1 MLQIHFHEHQSVKTY
16 MQFNQLMIKKII
28 KLSWISFAISL
39 LLLLSIILFVRINL
53 FGLFGE
59 LPGLEILENP
69 KNDEASL
76 LLSIDGEVI
85 GSYYREKRTPI
96 EYSDLPEHLINALIA
111 TEDERFYKHSGIDFK
126 GTFAIFAYMAQ
137 GKKRGSST
145 LSQQTAKN
153 LFRLRDD
160 DKYQGL
166 LSNNMLVTKIKEW
179 TVAMKIERSYTKKEI
194 ITMYLNTVSFGR
206 QTFGIKNAA
215 ETYFNVSPK
224 KLSIN
229 QSALLV
235 GLLKGPSVYD
245 PIKNPEAAQ
254 KRRNTVLSQMHKAGF
269 LEDQSIDEL
278 KKWKLGL
285 KYRQFAEKSE
295 NAPHLKDFLRPM
307 IRKWAND
314 NNYDLYGGGL
324 RIYTTIDSRAQTM
337 LDNAVS
343 SHMKDLQNQY
353 FKQWKKT
360 KPWKDKDFTIKLAK
374 KSERYKSL
382 QSKGFKEDEILH
394 QMREKVDMTL
404 FQNGEPNAVKMSPL
418 DSIEY
423 MVQILHA
430 GAMSIDA
437 HSGQIRAYVGDI
449 DYTYFKYDHVY
460 QSRRQAGSI
469 FKPFVYAYAMEEKG
483 LTPCS
488 EILDTEVA
496 YPWQGKVWTPRNSNN
511 KYQNAPVTL
520 KYGLANSVNSV
531 AANLMMQCEPSN
543 IASFA
548 KKFGITS
555 EMQAVPS
562 LALGTTDVSL
572 FEMVAAYGVF
582 VNGGNYIKPYA
593 LLRIEDKFGNVLEEF
608 RPVAKEVISER
619 TAYYMVELLK
629 AGSEYG
635 TSSALKTNYKIRA
648 EIGGKTG
655 TTQNSADGWFIGI
668 SPDWVTGVWVG
679 GQARDIRII
688 GGQGSTLAMPIWA
701 KYMYSAFAHKDIQIK
716 KTGYTWKNTLP
727 DVNCTATETINHEPS
742 SELEQ
747 FLLD

>member
-1 MLQIHFHEHQSVKTY
+1 
-16 MQFNQLMIKKII
+16 MIYKII
-28 KLSWISFAISL
+28 KLSWLSFAIGSL
-39 LLLLSIILFVRINL
+39 LLLALVFFVRINL

-76 LLSIDGEVI
+76 LMSIDGKVI
-85 GSYYREKRTPI
+85 GSYYREKRTPV
-96 EYSDLPEHLINALIA
+96 ENSELPEHLINALIA
-111 TEDERFYKHSGIDFK
+111 TEDERFYQHSGIDFK
-126 GTFAIFAYMAQ
+126 GTFAIFAYMIQ

-160 DKYQGL
+160 EKYQGL
-166 LSNNMLVTKIKEW
+166 LSENMLITKIKEW
-179 TVAMKIERSYTKKEI
+179 MVAMQIERAYTKKEI

-215 ETYFNVSPK
+215 ETYYDVHPR

-229 QSALLV
+229 QAALLI

-245 PIKNPEAAQ
+245 PIRHPEAATD
-254 KRRNTVLSQMHKAGF
+254 RRNTVLAQMVKCGF
-269 LEDQSIDEL
+269 LENKTIAEL

-285 KYRQFAEKSE
+285 KYRHFAEKTE
-295 NAPHLKDFLRPM
+295 NAPHLKDFLRP
-307 IRKWAND
+307 IVKKWASD
-314 NNYDLYGGGL
+314 NGHDLYGEGL

-337 LDNAVS
+337 LNNAVS
-343 SHMKDLQNQY
+343 VHMKDLQNQY
-353 FKQWKKT
+353 FKQWKNT
-360 KPWKDKDFTIKLAK
+360 KPWKDKDFIVKLAK
-374 KSERYKSL
+374 KSERYKSM
-382 QSKGFKEDEILH
+382 QSSGLNEKEIL
-394 QMREKVDMTL
+394 QKMQEKIDMNL
-404 FQNGEPNAVKMSPL
+404 YKNGDTYTAKMSPM

-430 GAMSIDA
+430 GAMSIDP
-437 HSGQIRAYVGDI
+437 HSGQIRAYVGDV

-460 QSRRQAGSI
+460 QSRRQAGST

-488 EILDTEVA
+488 EILDVEVA
-496 YPWQGKVWTPRNSNN
+496 YPWKGKVWTPRNSNN

-520 KYGLANSVNSV
+520 KYGLANSVNSI
-531 AANLMMQCEPSN
+531 AANLMMQCGPEN
-543 IASFA
+543 ITDFA

-555 EMQAVPS
+555 EMEAVPS

-572 FEMVAAYGVF
+572 YEMVAAYGVF
-582 VNGGNYIKPYA
+582 VNGGSYIEPYA

-608 RPVAKEVISER
+608 RPVAKEVISEK
-619 TAYYMVELLK
+619 TAYHMVELLK

-635 TSSALKTNYKIRA
+635 TSSSLKTNYKIQA

-668 SPDWVTGVWVG
+668 SPELVTGVWVG
-679 GQARDIRII
+679 GQTRDIRII
-688 GGQGSTLAMPIWA
+688 GGQGATLAMPIWG
-701 KYMYSAFAHKDIQIK
+701 KYMYSVLNNKDIQVK
-716 KTGYTWKNTLP
+716 KNGYSWRNTMP
-727 DVNCTATETINHEPS
+727 SVDCSSQDTIPQKSAN
-742 SELEQ
+742 ELEQ

>member
-1 MLQIHFHEHQSVKTY
+1 
-16 MQFNQLMIKKII
+16 MIKKII
-28 KLSWISFAISL
+28 RLSWISLAVGFSL
-39 LLLLSIILFVRINL
+39 LFSIILFVRINL

-85 GSYYREKRTPI
+85 GSYYREKRTPV
-96 EYSDLPEHLINALIA
+96 EYSELPEHLINALIA
-111 TEDERFYKHSGIDFK
+111 TEDVRFYQHSGIDFK

-179 TVAMKIERSYTKKEI
+179 TVAMKIERAYTKKEI
-194 ITMYLNTVSFGR
+194 LTMYLNTVSFGR

-224 KLSIN
+224 KLSVN
-229 QSALLV
+229 QAALLI

-245 PIKNPEAAQ
+245 PIRHPEAAID
-254 KRRNTVLSQMHKAGF
+254 RRNTVLSQMVKSGF
-269 LEDQSIDEL
+269 LEEEATVEL

-295 NAPHLKDFLRPM
+295 NAPHLKDNLRP
-307 IRKWAND
+307 IVKKWASENG
-314 NNYDLYGGGL
+314 YDLYGGGL

-337 LDNAVS
+337 LDNAVTG
-343 SHMKDLQNQY
+343 HMKDLQNQY

-360 KPWKDKDFTIKLAK
+360 RPWKNKDFITQLARK
-374 KSERYKSL
+374 TDRYKTL
-382 QSKGFKEDEILH
+382 QAKGLKEKEILQ
-394 QMREKVDMTL
+394 QMQEKVDMTIYN
-404 FQNGEPNAVKMSPL
+404 QSGKMSPL

-437 HSGQIRAYVGDI
+437 HTGQIRAYVGDV

-460 QSRRQAGSI
+460 QSRRQAGST

-488 EILDTEVA
+488 EILDVEVA
-496 YPWQGKVWTPRNSNN
+496 YPWKGKVWTPRNSNN
-511 KYQNAPVTL
+511 SYKNAPVTL
-520 KYGLANSVNSV
+520 KYGLANSVNSI
-531 AANLMMQCEPSN
+531 AANLMMQCGPEN
-543 IASFA
+543 ITDFA
-548 KKFGITS
+548 KKFGVTS
-555 EMQAVPS
+555 QMEAVPS

-572 FEMVAAYGVF
+572 YEMVAAYGVF
-582 VNGGNYIKPYA
+582 VNGGSYIEPYA
-593 LLRIEDKFGNVLEEF
+593 LLRIEDKFGNVLQEF
-608 RPVAKEVISER
+608 RPVAKEVISEK
-619 TAYYMVELLK
+619 TAYHMVELLK

-635 TSSALKTNYKIRA
+635 TSSALKTKYNIRA

-668 SPDWVTGVWVG
+668 SPELVTGVWVG
-679 GQARDIRII
+679 GQTRDIRII
-688 GGQGSTLAMPIWA
+688 GGQGATLAMPIWG
-701 KYMYSAFAHKDIQIK
+701 KYMQSVFNNKDMQVK
-716 KTGYTWKNTLP
+716 KTGYTWRNTMPSVDCIAQDTIP
-727 DVNCTATETINHEPS
+727 DKSAN
-742 SELEQ
+742 ELEQ
-747 FLLD
+747 FLMD